1 MIGIPR
7 RHRGMP
13 VAPDGPR
20 RPVPIIN
27 LEVDRLARRHRRIAQ
42 LAALA
47 CFVIAAAALFGTANI
62 LGAW

>member
-1 MIGIPR
+1 MIGLSR

-13 VAPDGPR
+13 VAPDEPR

-27 LEVDRLARRHRRIAQ
+27 LEMQRQARRHRRW
-42 LAALA
+42 AAVAFFIL
-47 CFVIAAAALFGTANI
+47 AAAALFSTANI